1 MFSST
6 KRWCIARIATVLG
19 GDTSLLLPSYVF
31 IDGQVG
37 KSSYVGREFGNIG
50 LDL

>member
-6 KRWCIARIATVLG
+6 KRLCIARIATVLC
-19 GDTSLLLPSYVF
+19 GDTSLLFPSYVF

-37 KSSYVGREFGNIG
+37 MSSHVGREF
-50 LDL
+50 